1 MHPSLAPSRKIV
13 LADSQ
18 YLITKSV
25 QLIVE
30 ESLQYKVLGIA
41 TYFYELENL
50 LKQNPDLLITD
61 FSTIDY
67 NGFERLLNIRN
78 SFPELK
84 ILILTNEVDKTELN
98 ELNKAGIKQIIL
110 KTADKD
116 ELLLAIEATLKG
128 RKYYSDEVLDLLLD
142 ESSRKDKLEESTV
155 LTVTEMEI
163 VRLIAEGLTTKEIA
177 SRKIISFH
185 TVMTHRKNI
194 FRKLNVNSSSELIMY
209 AIKAGW
215 IDNIEYYI

>member
-1 MHPSLAPSRKIV
+1 MHSSVVPSKKII

-30 ESLQYKVLGIA
+30 ESLQYKVLGTA
-41 TYFYELENL
+41 TYFYELENI

-67 NGFERLLNIRN
+67 NGFERLLAIRN
-78 SFPELK
+78 SFPGLK

-98 ELNKAGIKQIIL
+98 ELNKAGIKQILL

-142 ESSRKDKLEESTV
+142 ESSRKDKFEESTV
-155 LTVTEMEI
+155 LTATEMEI

-177 SRKIISFH
+177 SRKTISFH

>member
-1 MHPSLAPSRKIV
+1 MNKLEKHNKKIV

-18 YLITKSV
+18 SLITKSV
-25 QLIVE
+25 QIIME
-30 ESLQYKVLGIA
+30 ESSQYEVLGVA
-41 TYFYELENL
+41 TYFYELEYL
-50 LKQNPDLLITD
+50 LKHKPDLLITD

-98 ELNKAGIKQIIL
+98 ELNKAGIKQILL

-116 ELLLAIEATLKG
+116 ELLLAIDATLKG

-142 ESSRKDKLEESTV
+142 ESSRKDKLEESAV
-155 LTVTEMEI
+155 LTATEMEI

-177 SRKIISFH
+177 SRKTISFH
-185 TVMTHRKNI
+185 TVMSHRKNI
-194 FRKLNVNSSSELIMY
+194 FRKLSVNSSSELIMY

>member
-1 MHPSLAPSRKIV
+1 MEKHNKKII

-30 ESLQYKVLGIA
+30 ESLRYNVIGIA

-67 NGFERLLNIRN
+67 NGFERLSGIRN
-78 SFPELK
+78 SFPGLK
-84 ILILTNEVDKTELN
+84 ILILTNEVDKTEFN
-98 ELNKAGIKQIIL
+98 ELNKAGIKQILL

-142 ESSRKDKLEESTV
+142 KSSRKDKPEESAV
-155 LTVTEMEI
+155 LTATEMEI

-177 SRKIISFH
+177 SRKTISFH

-194 FRKLNVNSSSELIMY
+194 FRKLTINSSSELIMY

>member
-1 MHPSLAPSRKIV
+1 MHSSVPPSKKIV

-30 ESLQYKVLGIA
+30 ESLQYKVLGVA
-41 TYFYELENL
+41 TYFFELENL

-67 NGFERLLNIRN
+67 NGFERLVDIRN
-78 SFPELK
+78 SFPGLK
-84 ILILTNEVDKTELN
+84 ILILTNEVDKTEFN
-98 ELNKAGIKQIIL
+98 ELNKAGIKQILL

-116 ELLLAIEATLKG
+116 ELLLAIDATIKG

-142 ESSRKDKLEESTV
+142 ETSRNGKFEESVV
-155 LTVTEMEI
+155 LTTTEMEI
-163 VRLIAEGLTTKEIA
+163 VKLIAEGLTTKEIA
-177 SRKIISFH
+177 SRKTISFH

>member
-1 MHPSLAPSRKIV
+1 MHPSAVPSIKIII
-13 LADSQ
+13 ADSQ

-30 ESLQYKVLGIA
+30 ESLQYEVLGGA
-41 TYFYELENL
+41 TNFYELENH
-50 LKQNPDLLITD
+50 LKQKPDVLITD
-61 FSTIDY
+61 FATIDY

-78 SFPELK
+78 SFPGLK
-84 ILILTNEVDKTELN
+84 ILILTNEVDKIELN
-98 ELNKAGIKQIIL
+98 ELNKAGIKQILL

-116 ELLLAIEATLKG
+116 ELLLAIEATIKG
-128 RKYYSDEVLDLLLD
+128 RKYYSDEVLDLLLE
-142 ESSRKDKLEESTV
+142 ESSRKDKFEESAV
-155 LTVTEMEI
+155 LTATEMEI

-177 SRKIISFH
+177 SRKTISFH